1 MEVFSV
7 INSRRSIR
15 RFKPDLVSREAIIKM
30 LDAANKAPS
39 ATNKQPWSFIVLEAK
54 NISELTKISE
64 EAFDER
70 FGGMPKEEAEKKLS
84 RLSLYE
90 DDKYEGLN
98 RFYRTLGGAPV
109 VIVVTAKFGDSDYD
123 SMLNTAS
130 ASAAVQNLLLAAWDL
145 GLGSCWMMGPL
156 QKRNEE
162 IHNLLAIPKNEHII
176 AIVPVGYPDKIPA
189 EPQKDSINEK
199 IRWGLEQ

>member
-1 MEVFSV
+1 MEVYSA
-7 INSRRSIR
+7 INSRRSVR
-15 RFKPDLVSREAIIKM
+15 RFKTDLVSREEIIEI

-39 ATNKQPWSFIVLEAK
+39 ATNKQPWSFVVLEK
-54 NISELTKISE
+54 KDIDELCKISE

-70 FGGMPKEEAEKKLS
+70 FGVMSKQEAEKKLAS
-84 RLSLYE
+84 LSLYE

-109 VIVVTAKFGDSDYD
+109 VIVVTAKLGDSDYD

-130 ASAAVQNLLLAAWDL
+130 ASAAVQNLLLAAWDC

-156 QKRNEE
+156 HKRNDELRK
-162 IHNLLAIPKNEHII
+162 LLSVPENEHII
-176 AIVPVGYPDKIPA
+176 AIVPIGYPEKMPS
-189 EPQKDSINEK
+189 EPKKEKVENK
-199 IRWGLEQ
+199 IRWGI